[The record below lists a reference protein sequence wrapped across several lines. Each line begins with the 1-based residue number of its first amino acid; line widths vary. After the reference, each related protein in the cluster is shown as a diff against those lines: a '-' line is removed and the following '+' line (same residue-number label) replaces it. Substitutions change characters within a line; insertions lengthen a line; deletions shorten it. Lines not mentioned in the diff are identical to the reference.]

1 MYKREW
7 FEDYEITEFEDTK
20 IRIPCGW
27 DIYLKHVYGDYMQLP
42 PEEERISSH
51 SQGGIIDFERS
62 YKYYQERL
70 N

>member
-1 MYKREW
+1 PASAFASAVRKP
-7 FEDYEITEFEDTK
+7 FEGYMAP
-20 IRIPCGW
+20 IPVGY
-27 DIYLKHVYGDYMQLP
+27 DEYLHIAFGDYMQLP